1 MKLEWDFNSGG
12 AMGPNML
19 LRLGGHC
26 VGHFYEDAHSTI
38 DADEVREDIATRYNA
53 HDALVAALERAD
65 TLDSYALDAVGG
77 STEESETAGE
87 EITAI
92 HAQIAA
98 ALALARGER

>member
-38 DADEVREDIATRYNA
+38 NADEVRDDIATRYNA
-53 HDALVAALERAD
+53 HDALVAALEAVQHDGKKYRSVMSGT
-65 TLDSYALDAVGG
+65 TLAAVD
-77 STEESETAGE
+77 
-87 EITAI
+87 
-92 HAQIAA
+92 A
-98 ALALARGER
+98 ALALARPQE